1 MNYKTSDMRTYEK
14 PDISIEPLYVEY
26 LMQNFSGGDGGEGG
40 TGIIIGEGDDG
51 EEEPQRVL
59 QFNTNLWED

>member
-14 PDISIEPLYVEY
+14 PEISIEPLYTEY
-26 LMQNFSGGDGGEGG
+26 LMQNFSGGDER
-40 TGIIIGEGDDG
+40 TGIIIGEADG
-51 EEEPQRVL
+51 EDDPQRVA

>member
-26 LMQNFSGGDGGEGG
+26 LMQKFSGGDEDN
-40 TGIIIGEGDDG
+40 TGIIIGEGDTG
-51 EEEPQRVL
+51 EDEPQRVA

>member
-26 LMQNFSGGDGGEGG
+26 LMQNFSGGDED
-40 TGIIIGEGDDG
+40 TGFIIGGGDTD
-51 EEEPQRVL
+51 EDEPQRVA

>member
-26 LMQNFSGGDGGEGG
+26 LMQKFSGGDEDN
-40 TGIIIGEGDDG
+40 TGIIIGEGDTG
-51 EEEPQRVL
+51 EDEPQRVAQL
-59 QFNTNLWED
+59 NTNLWED

>member
-26 LMQNFSGGDGGEGG
+26 LMQNFSGGDEDN
-40 TGIIIGEGDDG
+40 TGIIIGEGDTG
-51 EEEPQRVL
+51 EDEPQRVA